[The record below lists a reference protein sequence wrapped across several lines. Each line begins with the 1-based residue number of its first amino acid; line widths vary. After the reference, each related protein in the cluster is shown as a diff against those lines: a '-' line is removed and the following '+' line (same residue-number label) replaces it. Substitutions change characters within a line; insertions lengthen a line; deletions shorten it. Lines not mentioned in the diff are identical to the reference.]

1 MHGIGLGSL
10 HSSQAYRS
18 REMSHSAATSVAS
31 KNEVPGRACRPSQG
45 DAETQ
50 RQVLYQ
56 SVVLVLRERFAVSSQ
71 SVAPVAGVSQAEQSD
86 NQLAAAVGAALNAS
100 PDVPAEQVGAVAE
113 AGLDEALEAVGT
125 APEGSGGLEDIA
137 AEIRRRVHSLVA
149 AFVAGRESG
158 AGEVM
163 IAAKVTTKERGVL
176 EIRTLEGDIV
186 KIDFRSSMNVR
197 LGTAEGSG
205 GQESLKVRV
214 SERTSLQVEGDLN
227 SAELAAIG
235 DLVRKVDSLANEF
248 FAGDVE
254 QAFAAA
260 ADLQIDSTQ
269 LADYSLRLSMSQKVR
284 IRTTESL
291 ASLEGV
297 PQPVADTPSVSGSGT
312 PSAIP
317 SVAEPVKPAGE
328 STAVSTEIPELTAE
342 TSGTA
347 VAESATSVPTA
358 TGTAAGDAPELAS
371 VEEIIGAFVARLRSS
386 FTMSSTDQGLGLT
399 ASIKLTLLT
408 AAIETHPESTSVTP
422 AATASLQKAVEQA
435 SA

>member
-1 MHGIGLGSL
+1 MHGVGLGSL
-10 HSSQAYRS
+10 HLSQAYRS
-18 REMSHSAATSVAS
+18 REMSHSAAPAVAFKS
-31 KNEVPGRACRPSQG
+31 ESPGGACRPPQS
-45 DAETQ
+45 DAATQ

-56 SVVLVLRERFAVSSQ
+56 SVVLVLREKFAVSNQ
-71 SVAPVAGVSQAEQSD
+71 SVAPVEGVSQAEQAD

-113 AGLDEALEAVGT
+113 AGLDEALGAEGT
-125 APEGSGGLEDIA
+125 AADGSGGLGDIA

-163 IAAKVTTKERGVL
+163 TAAKVTTKERGVL
-176 EIRTLEGDIV
+176 EVRTLEGDVV
-186 KIDFRSSMNVR
+186 KIDFRSSTNVR
-197 LGTAEGSG
+197 LGAADGSG
-205 GQESLKVRV
+205 GQESLKVRI

-254 QAFAAA
+254 QAFVAAA
-260 ADLQIDSTQ
+260 GLQIDSTQ

-284 IRTTESL
+284 IRTTETL
-291 ASLEGV
+291 APRE
-297 PQPVADTPSVSGSGT
+297 PVSQTVAGTPSGSGSGAPLSVP
-312 PSAIP
+312 PSTE
-317 SVAEPVKPAGE
+317 SVRPTGE
-328 STAVSTEIPELTAE
+328 SSAVSTESPVVTAE
-342 TSGTA
+342 TSGA
-347 VAESATSVPTA
+347 AATEPATNAPTA
-358 TGTAAGDAPELAS
+358 TGAAAGDAANLAS
-371 VEEIIGAFVARLRSS
+371 VQEIIGAFVAKLRSS
-386 FTMSSTDQGLGLT
+386 LTLSSTDQGLGFT
-399 ASIKLTLLT
+399 TSIKLTLLA
-408 AAIETHPESTSVTP
+408 AAIETHPDSTSATP

>member
-1 MHGIGLGSL
+1 
-10 HSSQAYRS
+10 
-18 REMSHSAATSVAS
+18 
-31 KNEVPGRACRPSQG
+31 
-45 DAETQ
+45 
-50 RQVLYQ
+50 VLYQ
-56 SVVLVLRERFAVSSQ
+56 SVVLVLREKFAVDSQ

-100 PDVPAEQVGAVAE
+100 PDLPAEQVGAVVE
-113 AGLDEALEAVGT
+113 AGLDEALEAAGT

-158 AGEVM
+158 AGDVTTD
-163 IAAKVTTKERGVL
+163 AKVTTKERGVL
-176 EIRTLEGDIV
+176 EIRTREGDV
-186 KIDFRSSMNVR
+186 VRIDFRSSMNVR
-197 LGTAEGSG
+197 LGAAEGSG
-205 GQESLKVRV
+205 GQESLKVRI

-260 ADLQIDSTQ
+260 ADLQIDSAQ

-291 ASLEGV
+291 ASREGV
-297 PQPVADTPSVSGSGT
+297 PQPAADTPSAVPPPT
-312 PSAIP
+312 
-317 SVAEPVKPAGE
+317 EPVKPASE
-328 STAVSTEIPELTAE
+328 STAVLTEAPAATADA
-342 TSGTA
+342 SGAAA
-347 VAESATSVPTA
+347 VEPASSVPAA
-358 TGTAAGDAPELAS
+358 TGAAAELAS
-371 VEEIIGAFVARLRSS
+371 VQEIIGAFVAKLRSS
-386 FTMSSTDQGLGLT
+386 FTLSSTDRGLGLT
-399 ASIKLTLLT
+399 ASIKLTLLS
-408 AAIETHPESTSVTP
+408 AAIETHPDSTPVTA